1 MKDVLFQSSVVE
13 RAALEAAKKIDLIA
27 RVLDSV
33 LVEEKAGGRERM
45 TE

>member
-27 RVLDSV
+27 RVPDPV
-33 LVEEKAGGRERM
+33 LVGKRAGGRARM